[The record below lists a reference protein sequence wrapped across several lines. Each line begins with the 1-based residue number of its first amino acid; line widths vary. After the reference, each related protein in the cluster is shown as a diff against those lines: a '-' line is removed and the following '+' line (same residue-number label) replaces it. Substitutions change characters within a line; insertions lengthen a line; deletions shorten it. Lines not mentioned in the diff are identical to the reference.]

1 LIVSG
6 RFVMTHSGAH
16 IMLIDFSTMPVYL
29 VEPSHAQGKL
39 ITGMLAQHGVKNVTY
54 FESATPMLAQCKFA
68 PPMLVISALYLADML
83 GTELVQVLR
92 ESADT
97 ECVPFILISSE
108 TRPQVLEPVR
118 QSGACAILP
127 KPFSDMQ
134 LDTALRA
141 TLDYLD
147 DDSPLE
153 LDDIDLN
160 SLKVLLV
167 DDSVSARN
175 FIRRVLQNMGLTQFI
190 EANNGSEATVIL
202 SETPVDLVVTDYNMP
217 ELDGKGLIEY
227 IRQRSWQQ
235 TVPVLMVTSESN
247 YSRLAAIEEAGVSG
261 ICDKPMETA
270 ILKTILTRILRQGR

>member
-1 LIVSG
+1 
-6 RFVMTHSGAH
+6 
-16 IMLIDFSTMPVYL
+16 MLIDFSTMPVYL

-54 FESATPMLAQCKFA
+54 FESATPMLAQCKVA